1 METILIYL
9 VLALV
14 AGGILMM
21 LGFGLKNAS
30 HRLGGESKLGLA
42 AFALPVLVLVIV
54 FAVSQDVTV
63 AFVWTAIIVAAS
75 GLLALL
81 ISGVRSLVS

>member
-14 AGGILMM
+14 ALSLLMM
-21 LGFGLKNAS
+21 VVSGVKNAS

-54 FAVSQDVTV
+54 FAVSGSWTV
-63 AFVWTAIIVAAS
+63 AAVWTAIIVALS

>member
-14 AGGILMM
+14 VLSLLMM

-54 FAVSQDVTV
+54 FAVSGDWTT
-63 AFVWTAIIVAAS
+63 AAIWTALVVALS
-75 GLLALL
+75 GLLALVISGARSL
-81 ISGVRSLVS
+81 IS